1 MLWLIWLRQI
11 HHNARVEGQLAQYD
25 VISRRG
31 RRVVRVTRSGLSIS
45 GLVFLHAD
53 STCGEVKDMLN
64 LRTIICYCAWWLTG
78 GVLGLKQAY
87 SADLLVQP
95 A

>member
-1 MLWLIWLRQI
+1 MAHMAETNPPQR
-11 HHNARVEGQLAQYD
+11 ASGRTAGPV
-25 VISRRG
+25 RRNLPQGG

-53 STCGEVKDMLN
+53 SRCGEVKGMLN
-64 LRTIICYCAWWLTG
+64 LRTIICYCAWWLAG